1 MLACGLLVSCAQK
14 TAFEDIT
21 ITGNNVSDLP
31 EGAYTLRYDI
41 ENLENYAKKHD
52 YSLTVTVTDKQNR
65 QVAVENKRVIQITAD
80 NEYYVNILLTSEG
93 KRKTHNY
100 TVSAI
105 KNPVSVTFSSG
116 TYKNFEN
123 ITRSVPYGGTLT
135 DIPELPPYTPP
146 AMAGHTGIVT
156 SAEWDI
162 KVYTNLTQ
170 NITVKA
176 VYAVSYTTNEYTITY
191 HTDGGTEI
199 PAETKLY
206 DSQLYEPAPP
216 LKDGFVFF
224 DWYSDEDFKTRFS
237 FEQNPILK
245 NNLNLYARLIAP
257 NNASDEEY
265 FTFEPNN
272 GGRYYTVQAKNKES
286 MPETLVLPNT
296 YNGKAV
302 TKIADG
308 GFAQCSEIKHVTIPE
323 TIDEIGTFA
332 FSAILPLIDPV
343 DMELETVV
351 FLETEYLVTIGN
363 SAFADCEN
371 LTSINLPDSVA
382 HISMRAFSGCS
393 ALQTLEIS
401 DNSNLMQISDEAFSG
416 CSALVSVELP
426 KKVVRL
432 GEKAFYNCTA
442 LTSVT
447 LNCDGAPALESGA
460 FSYYYDE
467 NTDKK
472 LILRIY
478 VPSEL
483 LETYEHLQVYSDYTL
498 TAME

>member
-1 MLACGLLVSCAQK
+1 MLACGLLVSCAPK

-21 ITGNNVSDLP
+21 ITGGNVSGLP
-31 EGAYTLRYDI
+31 EGTYTLRYDI
-41 ENLENYAKKHD
+41 ENLENYAKKHE

-65 QVAVENKRVIQITAD
+65 QVTVDNKRVIQITAD
-80 NEYYVNILLTSEG
+80 NEYYVNILLTSDG

-105 KNPVSVTFSSG
+105 KNPVSVTFTSG

-135 DIPELPPYTPP
+135 DIPEIPAYTPP
-146 AMAGHTGIVT
+146 AMEGHTGNVT

-176 VYAVSYTTNEYTITY
+176 VYAISYTTNEYTITY
-191 HTDGGTEI
+191 HTDAGTDI

-206 DSQLYEPAPP
+206 GSQLSEPEPP

-245 NNLNLYARLIAP
+245 KDLNLYARWIAP
-257 NNASDEEY
+257 NNASDEAY
-265 FTFEPNN
+265 FVFEPNN
-272 GGRYYTVQAKNKES
+272 GGRYYTVKAKNKEN
-286 MPETLVLPNT
+286 MPEILVVPNT
-296 YNGKAV
+296 YNGKVV
-302 TKIADG
+302 TKVADG
-308 GFAQCSEIKHVTIPE
+308 GFAQCPQIKHVTIPE
-323 TIDEIGTFA
+323 TIDEIGTYA
-332 FSAILPLIDPV
+332 FSAKIPLADSV
-343 DMELETVV
+343 DMALETVV
-351 FLETEYLVTIGN
+351 FSETEYLVAIGN
-363 SAFADCEN
+363 SAFADCKN
-371 LTSINLPDSVA
+371 LESINLPDSVA
-382 HISMRAFSGCS
+382 HIAMRAFSGCS
-393 ALQTLEIS
+393 ALQNLEIS
-401 DNSNLMQISDEAFSG
+401 DKSKLMQISDEAFSG

-432 GEKAFYNCTA
+432 GKKAFYNCTA
-442 LTSVT
+442 LTSLT

-472 LILRIY
+472 LILTIY
-478 VPSEL
+478 VPSAL
-483 LETYEHLQVYSDYTL
+483 LETYRHLQVYSGYIL